1 MTQDHAP
8 LGKAV
13 PCIYAITS
21 STIEKGLTQK
31 GVENLFNSFSF
42 YCCCLLKYARKRH
55 FSFVL
60 NVLLAKCYKY
70 SSLSK
75 FTEIVCDSFL
85 PFCLLDS
92 NCGYLYSSKAF
103 LFSLVNKPAW
113 APVKLSQT
121 GKYSSYRFS
130 IYSCPSY
137 GPIFGGGNDIWIT
150 NYASSNTNSL
160 TTLGHTYSPPSGH
173 SFGSSFTTSF
183 LAGSFKFQP
192 DEVEVFYES
201 TK

>member
-55 FSFVL
+55 FSIVL

-70 SSLSK
+70 SPSSQ

-121 GKYSSYRFS
+121 GKYSSYRES

-137 GPIFGGGNDIWIT
+137 GPTFGGGHDIYIN
-150 NYASSNTNSL
+150 NYASSNTKSY
-160 TTLGHTYSPPSGH
+160 TDLGHTYSPPSGH
-173 SFGSSFTTSF
+173 SHRSSFARSF
-183 LAGSFKFQP
+183 LAGSYKFKP

>member
-1 MTQDHAP
+1 MTQDHAR

-13 PCIYAITS
+13 LCIYVITS
-21 STIEKGLTQK
+21 STVEKGCSQK
-31 GVENLFNSFSF
+31 GEESLFNTFSF

-55 FSFVL
+55 FSIVL

-70 SSLSK
+70 SPSSQ
-75 FTEIVCDSFL
+75 FTEIVCDSFF

-103 LFSLVNKPAW
+103 LFSLVNKPGW

-121 GKYSSYRFS
+121 GKYSSYRYS
-130 IYSCPSY
+130 INSCPSY
-137 GPIFGGGNDIWIT
+137 GPIFGGGSDIWIT
-150 NYASSNTNSL
+150 NYASSNTDSL
-160 TTLGHTYSPPSGH
+160 TNLGHTYSPPSGH
-173 SFGSSFTTSF
+173 SYLSSFARSF
-183 LAGSFKFQP
+183 LAGSYYFQP

>member
-1 MTQDHAP
+1 MTQDHTP
-8 LGKAV
+8 SGKAV
-13 PCIYAITS
+13 VCIYAITS

-55 FSFVL
+55 FSIVL
-60 NVLLAKCYKY
+60 HVLLAKY
-70 SSLSK
+70 SSSSK

-121 GKYSSYRFS
+121 GKYSSYRYS
-130 IYSCPSY
+130 IYSCLSL
-137 GPIFGGGNDIWIT
+137 GPNFGGGRDIYIS
-150 NYASSNTNSL
+150 NYASSNTNSH
-160 TTLGHTYSPPSGH
+160 TNLGHTYSPPSGH
-173 SFGSSFTTSF
+173 SYLSSFAATF
-183 LAGSFKFQP
+183 LAGSRNFQP